1 MARAARTDTIRAH
14 NRALV
19 LEEIRL
25 HGPVT
30 RVEIHR
36 RTGLTVAGVAGV
48 VVRLID
54 EGLVREVGRRIRG
67 RGQPATLL
75 DLDPE
80 AGFTV
85 GLHLDRDLV
94 SGTIVDL
101 KGVARGTLRTT
112 IAVPT
117 PGAAVDL
124 LRETYRALLVSAPMA
139 EGRVLGVGLVT
150 VGPLDPDRGR
160 VLGPPNFPGWS
171 DVPLRDEVAAALGM
185 PVWLQNN
192 ATAAALGEA
201 WYGAGRGTRNL
212 LYVYV
217 GLGLG
222 GGVLLNGR
230 LHIGS
235 GRNAGEIGHV
245 PVRAGGRWQPL
256 EDVVSLRALRATFGE
271 RAERLESA
279 SPDEIARHE
288 DLRAWLNEAAETLGA
303 VLAGV
308 DNILDLD
315 AIVVGGRL
323 APGLATALVRELA
336 AVVPRFQMP
345 NRPHAARVVQGLVR
359 DDVATLG
366 AAALPLYDVFSSD
379 P

>member
-19 LEEIRL
+19 LEEVRL
-25 HGPVT
+25 RGPVT
-30 RVEIHR
+30 RVEIRH
-36 RTGLTVAGVAGV
+36 RTGLTAAGVAGV
-48 VVRLID
+48 VARLVE
-54 EGLVREVGRRIRG
+54 EGLVREIGRTAGG

-85 GLHLDRDLV
+85 GLHLDRDLI

-101 KGVARGTLRTT
+101 KGDARGTLRST
-112 IAVPT
+112 ISLPT
-117 PGAAVDL
+117 PDAAVDL
-124 LRETYRALLVSAPMA
+124 LRETYRSLLASSRAT
-139 EGRVLGVGLVT
+139 EGRMLGVGLVT
-150 VGPLDPDRGR
+150 VGPLDPERGR

-171 DVPLRDEVAAALGM
+171 DVPLRDAVADAIGV

-201 WYGAGRGTRNL
+201 WYGAGRGARNL

-230 LHIGS
+230 LHVGT
-235 GRNAGEIGHV
+235 GRNAGEVGHV
-245 PVRAGGRWQPL
+245 PVHAEGRWQPL
-256 EDVVSLRALRATFGE
+256 EDVVSLRALRAAFGD

-279 SPDEIARHE
+279 TSDEIARH
-288 DLRAWLNEAAETLGA
+288 DGLQAWLRSASETLGA

-308 DNILDLD
+308 DNVLDLD
-315 AIVVGGRL
+315 AIVIGGRL
-323 APGLATALVRELA
+323 APDLAAALVHEVS
-336 AVVPRFQMP
+336 AVVPRFQMR

-359 DDVATLG
+359 DDVAALG
-366 AAALPLYDVFSSD
+366 AAALPLYEVFSSE

>member
-19 LEEIRL
+19 LEEVRL
-25 HGPVT
+25 RGPVT
-30 RVEIHR
+30 RVEIRR
-36 RTGLTVAGVAGV
+36 RTGLTAAGVAGV
-48 VVRLID
+48 VARLVE
-54 EGLVREVGRRIRG
+54 EGLVREVGRTAGG

-85 GLHLDRDLV
+85 GLHLDRDLI

-101 KGVARGTLRTT
+101 KGDARGTLRST
-112 IAVPT
+112 ISLPT
-117 PGAAVDL
+117 PDAAVDL
-124 LRETYRALLVSAPMA
+124 LRETYRSLLASSRAA
-139 EGRVLGVGLVT
+139 EGRMLGAGLVT
-150 VGPLDPDRGR
+150 VGPLDPEGGR

-171 DVPLRDEVAAALGM
+171 DVPLRDEVARAIGV

-201 WYGAGRGTRNL
+201 WYGAGRGARNL

-230 LHIGS
+230 LHVGT
-235 GRNAGEIGHV
+235 GRNAGEVGHV
-245 PVRAGGRWQPL
+245 PVLAGGCWRPL
-256 EDVVSLRALRATFGE
+256 EDVVSLRALRAAFGD

-279 SPDEIARHE
+279 SSDEIARHD
-288 DLRAWLNEAAETLGA
+288 DLQAWLRNAGETLGA

-308 DNILDLD
+308 DNVLDLD
-315 AIVVGGRL
+315 AIVIGGRL
-323 APGLATALVRELA
+323 APDLAAALVHEVS

-359 DDVATLG
+359 DDVAALG
-366 AAALPLYDVFSSD
+366 AAALPLYDVFSSE

>member
-14 NRALV
+14 NRAIV
-19 LEEIRL
+19 LEEVRL
-25 HGPVT
+25 RGPVT
-30 RVEIHR
+30 RVEIRR
-36 RTGLTVAGVAGV
+36 RTGLTAAGVAGV
-48 VVRLID
+48 VARLVE
-54 EGLVREVGRRIRG
+54 EGLVREVGRTAGG

-85 GLHLDRDLV
+85 GLHLDRDLI

-101 KGVARGTLRTT
+101 KGLARGTVRST
-112 IAVPT
+112 ISLPT
-117 PGAAVDL
+117 PDVAIDL
-124 LRETYRALLVSAPMA
+124 LRETYRSLLASSRAA
-139 EGRVLGVGLVT
+139 EGRMLGVGLVT
-150 VGPLDPDRGR
+150 VGPLDPERGR

-171 DVPLRDEVAAALGM
+171 DVPLRDEVAGAIGV

-201 WYGAGRGTRNL
+201 WYGAGRGARNL

-230 LHIGS
+230 LHVGT
-235 GRNAGEIGHV
+235 GRNAGEVGHV
-245 PVRAGGRWQPL
+245 PVRAEGRWQPL
-256 EDVVSLRALRATFGE
+256 EDVVSLRALRTAFGD

-279 SPDEIARHE
+279 TAEEIARQD
-288 DLRAWLNEAAETLGA
+288 DLQAWLRNAAETLGA

-308 DNILDLD
+308 DNVLDLD
-315 AIVVGGRL
+315 AIVIGGRL
-323 APGLATALVRELA
+323 APDLAAALVREVR

-359 DDVATLG
+359 DDVAALG
-366 AAALPLYDVFSSD
+366 AAALPLYDVFSSE

>member
-19 LEEIRL
+19 LEEVRL
-25 HGPVT
+25 RGPVT
-30 RVEIHR
+30 RVDIRR
-36 RTGLTVAGVAGV
+36 RTGLTAAGVAGV
-48 VVRLID
+48 VARLVE
-54 EGLVREVGRRIRG
+54 EGFVREVGRTAGG

-85 GLHLDRDLV
+85 GLHLDRDLI

-101 KGVARGTLRTT
+101 KGDARGTLRST
-112 IAVPT
+112 ISLPT
-117 PGAAVDL
+117 PDAAVDL
-124 LRETYRALLVSAPMA
+124 LRETYRSLLAASRAA
-139 EGRVLGVGLVT
+139 EGRMLGVGLVT
-150 VGPLDPDRGR
+150 VGPLDPEGGR

-171 DVPLRDEVAAALGM
+171 DVPLRDEVARAIGV

-201 WYGAGRGTRNL
+201 WYGAGRGARNL

-230 LHIGS
+230 LHVGT
-235 GRNAGEIGHV
+235 GRNAGEVGHV
-245 PVRAGGRWQPL
+245 PVRAGGRWRPL
-256 EDVVSLRALRATFGE
+256 EDVVSLRALRAAFGD

-279 SPDEIARHE
+279 TSDEIARHD
-288 DLRAWLNEAAETLGA
+288 DLQAWLDNAAETLGA

-308 DNILDLD
+308 DNVLDLD
-315 AIVVGGRL
+315 AIVIGGRL
-323 APGLATALVRELA
+323 PADLAAALVQKVG
-336 AVVPRFQMP
+336 AVVSRFQMP

-359 DDVATLG
+359 DDVAALG
-366 AAALPLYDVFSSD
+366 AAALPLYDVFSSE

>member
-30 RVEIHR
+30 RVEIQR
-36 RTGLTVAGVAGV
+36 RTGLTQAGVAGV
-48 VVRLID
+48 VARLMN
-54 EGLVREVGRRIRG
+54 EGLVHEVGRRVGG

-75 DLDPE
+75 DLDPA

-85 GLHLDRDLV
+85 GLHLDRDLL
-94 SGTIVDL
+94 SGTLVDL
-101 KGVARGTLRTT
+101 KGAVRSTQRTT
-112 IAVPT
+112 IAPPT
-117 PGAAVDL
+117 PEVAVDL
-124 LRETYRALLVSAPMA
+124 LRETYRSLVAAVPGA
-139 EGRVLGVGLVT
+139 EGRMLGAGLVT
-150 VGPLDPDRGR
+150 VGPLDPERGR
-160 VLGPPNFPGWS
+160 VLGPPNFAGWS
-171 DVPLRDEVAAALGM
+171 DVPLRDLVASAIGV

-201 WYGAGRGTRNL
+201 WYGAGRGANHL

-222 GGVLLNGR
+222 GGVLLGGR
-230 LHIGS
+230 LHVGA

-245 PVRAGGRWQPL
+245 PVRVEGEWRPL
-256 EDVVSLRALRATFGE
+256 EDVVSVRALRVRLGE
-271 RAERLESA
+271 RADRLASA
-279 SPDEIARHE
+279 GAEVIAL
-288 DLRAWLNEAAETLGA
+288 DDAVQAWLDEAAETLGA

-308 DNILDLD
+308 DNVLDLD

-323 APGLATALVRELA
+323 APALADELVRRLQ

-345 NRPHAARVVQGLVR
+345 NRPHAARVLRGHVR
-359 DDVATLG
+359 DDVAALG
-366 AAALPLYDVFSSD
+366 AAALPLYDVFSD
-379 P
+379 LP